1 MEEEYNLNEL
11 KRVADF
17 YQNYCKF
24 IQELMEKTK
33 NHSGMKK
40 KSAVKLE
47 LKTNVVFLNIL
58 KEKEKISKMQG
69 TVFQEIEKLEKMLQF
84 IDEEEN
90 KNLATE
96 VIEMDGK
103 IDLKADKNLIGNKI
117 QGKRIE
123 NNSNPV
129 KSIDNSFK
137 NDEKV
142 KLIIENENYFP
153 LEPLG
158 QGGFGQVYKAR
169 KNSDNKEYAL
179 KVIDVSKMPQ
189 KYLTVEQKA
198 HLTLNNQKEH
208 IIYFYEDI
216 QLSPEYKCLV
226 LELADCSLDGF
237 LKEHYPNVMPE
248 NIAFFFFEQIMKGI
262 RYIHGKRIIH
272 RDIKTL
278 NVLLKD
284 FKVKICDFNVCRF
297 IDSSEDQNAV
307 LTIVGAKQ
315 YFAPE
320 FAKHQDIPKENWSK
334 VDIYSLGILLY
345 VLLYGKNPYE
355 FNRNFTFGNTMENE
369 IKSINFENSD
379 HSVSKEAVSLIRD
392 CLKINGAERPS
403 LDGIKGSDWVKK
415 RGGEFNSVAKNNKI
429 ESHKQMYDLLVKS
442 NKINK

>member
-237 LKEHYPNVMPE
+237 LKEHYPNGMPE
-248 NIAFFFFEQIMKGI
+248 YIAFFFFEQIMKGI
-262 RYIHGKRIIH
+262 RYIHCKRIIH

-278 NVLLKD
+278 NLLLKD
-284 FKVKICDFNVCRF
+284 FKVKMCDFNVCRF
-297 IDSSEDQNAV
+297 IDSSEDEKAL
-307 LTIVGAKQ
+307 LTNIGVKH
-315 YFAPE
+315 YFAPF
-320 FAKHQDIPKENWSK
+320 FAKHQDIQKENWSK
-334 VDIYSLGILLY
+334 VDIKSLGLLLY
-345 VLLYGKNPYE
+345 VLLYGKNP
-355 FNRNFTFGNTMENE
+355 N
-369 IKSINFENSD
+369 
-379 HSVSKEAVSLIRD
+379 
-392 CLKINGAERPS
+392 
-403 LDGIKGSDWVKK
+403 
-415 RGGEFNSVAKNNKI
+415 EFNSENTRAKRN
-429 ESHKQMYDLLVKS
+429 
-442 NKINK
+442 